1 MSEFP
6 INDNQKYDV
15 PNEDTPINAVIEGRY
30 DITSDNEYM
39 TFSKIPLN
47 PSDIIQVSFDV
58 NKVDKDR
65 MFETF
70 RMVNEVF
77 PDHLVVGV
85 MNSADIDTAKGRDV
99 PLKAEVDVYSG
110 NRDLLC
116 CNCGDKIDIEDK
128 PNYCSG
134 CGQRIDWEGIE
145 NEI

>member
-1 MSEFP
+1 
-6 INDNQKYDV
+6 
-15 PNEDTPINAVIEGRY
+15 
-30 DITSDNEYM
+30 
-39 TFSKIPLN
+39 
-47 PSDIIQVSFDV
+47 
-58 NKVDKDR
+58 
-65 MFETF
+65 
-70 RMVNEVF
+70 MVNEVF

-85 MNSADIDTAKGRDV
+85 MNSVDIDIAKGRDV